1 LLLTF
6 MAERIKVGIL
16 GATGAVGQNYA
27 ILLEN
32 HPWFEVSYLAASPNS
47 AGKKYS
53 EAVGGK
59 WFMDKDIPKNLRDL
73 VVGDASKIEDAL
85 GKCDFVF
92 SSYEGKKED
101 IQKTEMD
108 YAKADIPV
116 VSNNSAHR
124 WTDDVPMIIPE
135 INIEHLAMIDIQQN
149 SRVFNKGFVVTK
161 PNCSIQSYLTPVFA
175 LMQKGYHPKKIIVT
189 TEQALSGAGY
199 PGVPSLTILD
209 NVIPY
214 INGEAEKTEREP
226 LKVLGHISTS
236 CFSSPSNFIVNYDCK
251 ISATCTRVN
260 VKDGH
265 LASVSLEFGDNKPES
280 LEDIISIWND
290 FKAEPQKLN
299 LPFAPEQPIIYRTEE
314 DRPQPRKDRDN
325 DKGMAITVGRL
336 RKCNA
341 LDIKFVGLSH
351 NTIRGAA
358 GGAILTAELLKAK
371 GYI

>member
-1 LLLTF
+1 

-32 HPWFEVSYLAASPNS
+32 HPWFEVAYLAASPNS

-59 WFMDKDIPKNLRDL
+59 WFMDKDIPKNLNDL
-73 VVGDASKIEDAL
+73 VVGDASKIENAI

-101 IQKTEMD
+101 IQKTELN
-108 YAKADIPV
+108 YAAAGIPV
-116 VSNNSAHR
+116 ISNNSAHR

-135 INIEHLAMIDIQQN
+135 INGNHIKIIDIQ
-149 SRVFNKGFVVTK
+149 RKTRGFDKGFVVTK
-161 PNCSIQSYLTPVFA
+161 PNCSIQSYLTPLYA
-175 LMQKGYHPKKIIVT
+175 LMQKGYSPKRIIVS

-199 PGVPSLTILD
+199 PGVPSLAILD

-214 INGEAEKTEREP
+214 IVGEAEKTEKEP
-226 LKVLGHISTS
+226 LKVLGSIADGK
-236 CFSSPSNFIVNYDCK
+236 IENYNVG

-265 LASVSLEFGDNKPES
+265 LAMVNIEFADKKPSLEE
-280 LEDIISIWND
+280 IINIWNN
-290 FKAEPQKLN
+290 FKAEPQELN

-371 GYI
+371 GYLG

>member
-1 LLLTF
+1 
-6 MAERIKVGIL
+6 MEKIKCGVL

-27 ILLEN
+27 LLLEN

-53 EAVGGK
+53 EAVKGK
-59 WFMDKDIPKNLRDL
+59 WFMDKDIPKSLGNLI
-73 VVGDASKIEDAL
+73 VGDASKVQDAL
-85 GKCDFVF
+85 GKCKFVF

-135 INIEHLAMIDIQQN
+135 INADHAKIIGIQRKN
-149 SRVFNKGFVVTK
+149 RGFNKGFVVTK
-161 PNCSIQSYLTPVFA
+161 PNCSIQSYLTPVYA
-175 LMQKGYHPKKIIVT
+175 LMSKGYTPERIIVS

-199 PGVPSLTILD
+199 PGVPSLAILD

-214 INGEAEKTEREP
+214 ITGEAEKTEKEP
-226 LKVLGHISTS
+226 MKVLGFLEKGKIQSYE
-236 CFSSPSNFIVNYDCK
+236 CN

-265 LASVSLEFGDNKPES
+265 LAMVNLGFADKTPPSLEE
-280 LEDIISIWND
+280 IIGIWNN

-299 LPFAPEQPIIYRTEE
+299 LPSAPEHPIIYRTEE

-371 GYI
+371 DYIK